1 MFLNHIKNVATNL
14 MNRLKPKYHIDMRI
28 TCNLLKYK
36 KLQQDYKIKTK
47 FTAGKIQYGKIPKI
61 GSLLLHSAQ
70 KTRIV
75 YM

>member
-1 MFLNHIKNVATNL
+1 
-14 MNRLKPKYHIDMRI
+14 MRI
-28 TCNLLKYK
+28 TCILLKYK